1 MLARPLHSFGGM
13 KTTTTR
19 FDPRAFPL
27 LAGLAVREQQI
38 HYYAEKLPAER
49 RPLFYSLLAAQRAAS
64 LPFRDGRDVPRGVAI
79 EKLYFQA
86 AGMSDADFAAH
97 LAAQD

>member
-1 MLARPLHSFGGM
+1 M
-13 KTTTTR
+13 KTPTPCP
-19 FDPRAFPL
+19 DSRAFPL

-38 HYYAEKLPAER
+38 HHCAELLPPER
-49 RPLFYSLLAAQRAAS
+49 RPLFYSLLAAQRAAA
-64 LPFRDGRDVPRGVAI
+64 LPFRDGHDVPRGVAI

-97 LAAQD
+97 FAAQE